1 MSSRRAVVD
10 RLRAVYHRA
19 MRELVAALCSEGC
32 AGRAPGTPGG
42 REGRRIVA
50 EALAAAGLEVTE
62 QAVPGCGGANLLAA
76 IPAAGESLATTQRWV
91 LLGAH
96 HDHLGRHGSETYWG
110 ADDNAAAVAILVQVA
125 DALAREPPAR
135 RGVLIAAFDGEE
147 PPHFLSDGM
156 GSEWYAAHPPVALD
170 RIDVALCMDLVGH
183 ALGEPGFPAEVR
195 GSVFALGAER
205 SAGTAEHFDALA
217 TSEPGLWMR
226 RLDAE
231 IIPPLSDYHA
241 FWTRSVPFVFLTC
254 GRSRHYHTPEDT
266 PEKLDYPKM
275 EALARWLQR
284 WTRETC
290 ARPEAR
296 IPFDDHRDDAASVRT
311 LIALTRALEPLSP
324 LATAGREMAEALLAR
339 CDVQGRLSTS
349 GRQELAGLLQQLEAG
364 LG

>member
-1 MSSRRAVVD
+1 
-10 RLRAVYHRA
+10 
-19 MRELVAALCSEGC
+19 MRELVEALCSERC
-32 AGRAPGTPGG
+32 AGRAPGTAGG

-50 EALAAAGLEVTE
+50 EALSAVGLEVT
-62 QAVPGCGGANLLAA
+62 QLAVPGCDGANVLAA
-76 IPAAGESLATTQRWV
+76 IPAAGASLASTERWV

-96 HDHLGRHGSETYWG
+96 HDHLGRHGGETYWG

-125 DALAREPPAR
+125 GALAREPPAR

-170 RIDVALCMDLVGH
+170 RIDIMLCMDLVGH
-183 ALGEPGFPAEVR
+183 ALGEPAFPAEVR

-205 SAGTAEHFDALA
+205 SPGTAAHLDALVA
-217 TSEPGLWMR
+217 SEPGLWVR

-231 IIPPLSDYHA
+231 IIPPLSDYHP
-241 FWTRSVPFVFLTC
+241 FWTRRVPFVFLTC
-254 GRSRHYHTPEDT
+254 GRARHYHTPDDT
-266 PEKLDYPKM
+266 PDRLDYPKM

-296 IPFDDHRDDAASVRT
+296 FSFDNHRDDAASVRT
-311 LIALTRALEPLSP
+311 LIALTRALEPMSP
-324 LATAGREMAEALLAR
+324 MAKAGRQVAEGLLAR
-339 CDVQGRLSTS
+339 CDGQGRLATAA
-349 GRQELAGLLQQLEAG
+349 RQELASLLQRLEAG